1 MTIDPI
7 WFGGA
12 VLAALLVGL
21 TFGFWMGVKAK

>member
-1 MTIDPI
+1 MTIDPL

-12 VLAALLVGL
+12 ILTAFVVGL